1 MSLTAKMA
9 VAALSLGVACPAW
22 AGAGNGIRF
31 GGSEG
36 RLHPFIELEA
46 RYDSNVYVNG
56 VDVTQG
62 DLVLHYRPG
71 LKLEVPGEMTSVEAS
86 AKLDYA
92 QYLGLEDSSDPDA
105 GTSTDLSKLYAEA
118 ALGITVNRTGLVG
131 LELDDTFRRSDQPQ
145 SLSLGAG
152 VVSNYNALTV
162 RVPWRPGGGALTFG
176 LGGTWALETYERF
189 LPGSLCA
196 VGALCDTAVLDD
208 LGYNDVS
215 GAADL
220 RWKFLPRTS
229 ATFMAE
235 YFKRLPN
242 KTSVVPGVENDPGG
256 YRVKAGVTGLVTAH
270 LSATLE
276 AGYGGTAGVTDTF
289 GTWLAAAQLK
299 WLPTETASVALTYSH
314 DLRIDPT
321 VQYDLNSLRLEARQL
336 VAGRYALKVAASYSR
351 LGYQNGL
358 GNTGI
363 LSVMPAV
370 EAELARW
377 LRAELGY
384 VYTDRASSAAAN
396 AALATADYGKSEV
409 WLKAVLTY

>member
-9 VAALSLGVACPAW
+9 VATLFLGCVSPAW

-36 RLHPFIELEA
+36 RLHPFVELEGH
-46 RYDSNVYVNG
+46 YDSNVFVNAL
-56 VDVTQG
+56 DAAQG
-62 DLVLHYRPG
+62 DLVLHVRPG
-71 LKLEVPGEMTSVEAS
+71 LTLKVPGEMTSVEAS
-86 AKLDYA
+86 ARLDFA
-92 QYLGLEDSSDPDA
+92 QYLGLEDSSAPDA
-105 GTSTDLSKLYAEA
+105 GSSTDLSKIYAEA

-145 SLSLGAG
+145 ALSLGAG

-189 LPGSLCA
+189 LPGSICL
-196 VGALCDTAVLDD
+196 GSPLCDSATLDD

-215 GAADL
+215 GAADV

-229 ATFMAE
+229 ATFAAE

-242 KTSVVPGVENDPGG
+242 KASAVPGVENDPGG
-256 YRVKAGVTGLVTAH
+256 YRVKAGVTGLVTTH

-289 GTWLAAAQLK
+289 GTWLASVQLK
-299 WLPTETASVALTYSH
+299 WLPTETGSVALTYGH
-314 DLRIDPT
+314 DLRVDP
-321 VQYDLNSLRLEARQL
+321 VAQYELNSVQLEARQL
-336 VAGRYALKVAASYSR
+336 VAGRYTLKAAAAYNR
-351 LGYQNGL
+351 LGYRNGL
-358 GNTGI
+358 GNTDI
-363 LSVMPAV
+363 LSFTPAV

-377 LRAELGY
+377 LRAELAY
-384 VYTDRASSAAAN
+384 AYTDRA
-396 AALATADYGKSEV
+396 
-409 WLKAVLTY
+409 